1 MVLVPGS
8 EVVGAGP
15 EGGGAQPGEGTILR
29 HLHTEEGSVCTI
41 CPRICVPVYIVT
53 CYMKWGNT
61 SLKYSKHLGASP
73 EIELGNLYLV
83 CQKKYPDFF

>member
-29 HLHTEEGSVCTI
+29 DLHTEEGSVCTI
-41 CPRICVPVYIVT
+41 GPIRLIPVYIVT
-53 CYMKWGNT
+53 CYIKWVKT
-61 SLKYSKHLGASP
+61 SWNHNMHLGASP
-73 EIELGNLYLV
+73 EIELGSLLLG
-83 CQKKYPDFF
+83 